1 MIYPAS
7 PAWLL
12 IKNADYAL
20 ARSLKMF
27 PSGLKGNKRDI
38 RIYNTRGGS
47 PVSCLLCREAAALLC
62 SALLPHCLAG
72 PKEGQI
78 DGKQNLGQLPSSILI
93 WPCGCA
99 FAVAV
104 AFLPANGMKG
114 SF

>member
-7 PAWLL
+7 PALLL

-38 RIYNTRGGS
+38 RVYNTRGCW
-47 PVSCLLCREAAALLC
+47 PPSCLLCRRDCCFALFC
-62 SALLPHCLAG
+62 SAATLFG
-72 PKEGQI
+72 PKENQI

-99 FAVAV
+99 VVVAV